1 MIMMNRNQ
9 QNQQN
14 QQNSSS
20 FSQIEI
26 LSDEFIMFNQIF
38 KFEKIRFFDSELNI
52 SLNERNT
59 IFLKKK
65 I

>member
-1 MIMMNRNQ
+1 MIMMSRNQ

-14 QQNSSS
+14 QQNSFS

-26 LSDEFIMFNQIF
+26 SSDKFTMFSQTF
-38 KFEKIRFFDSELNI
+38 KSEKIEFFDSELNI
-52 SLNERNT
+52 SLDKKNT
-59 IFLKKK
+59 IFLRKK

>member
-1 MIMMNRNQ
+1 MIMMSR
-9 QNQQN
+9 N

-26 LSDEFIMFNQIF
+26 SLDESTTFSQTF
-38 KFEKIRFFDSELNI
+38 KLEKIRFFDSELNT
-52 SLNERNT
+52 SLDEKNT
-59 IFLKKK
+59 ISLKKK